1 MRYEKDPEQRFH
13 TKTKQIFRKSVYSS
27 SSCATCEWCRFS
39 ASPPCR
45 PGCWV
50 KQRSAPMSRLHDTP
64 MARIHRC
71 QGSYYWKKLLLKWN
85 EDQRPQRAL
94 LSTESG
100 VCLQESCSSDSTLG
114 ACYLLL
120 IHETTPNRAKAPGK
134 QGNKSAAATGT
145 GSSACLPKTSVHPHI
160 QGFHLQLQAAPSWIT
175 TPAQEGG
182 PSLQPQELCR
192 ELRFVCQPGQVCVWP
207 GSALHRG
214 CCESPALCTELGWV
228 WGVQVP
234 RVWKNPEL

>member
-1 MRYEKDPEQRFH
+1 MRKTLSSVFTQKLSKYSEKVFIQVAAVPRVNDAVFLPL
-13 TKTKQIFRKSVYSS
+13 
-27 SSCATCEWCRFS
+27 
-39 ASPPCR
+39 PPCR

-100 VCLQESCSSDSTLG
+100 ICLQESCSSDSTLG

-120 IHETTPNRAKAPGK
+120 IHETTPNRAKAAGK
-134 QGNKSAAATGT
+134 EEQISCCCRNRQLS
-145 GSSACLPKTSVHPHI
+145 LPS
-160 QGFHLQLQAAPSWIT
+160 
-175 TPAQEGG
+175 
-182 PSLQPQELCR
+182 
-192 ELRFVCQPGQVCVWP
+192 
-207 GSALHRG
+207 
-214 CCESPALCTELGWV
+214 
-228 WGVQVP
+228 
-234 RVWKNPEL
+234 